1 MCGALFGAED
11 RVSELSPIA
20 LFVYR
25 RPEHTRATIAALAE
39 CPEAARSD
47 LVVYSDGPQ
56 SDEQRTAVEATRAIV
71 RSAKG
76 FRSIR
81 LVERP
86 ENIGLFQN
94 IVRGLHQVFSS
105 GQGAIVVEDDIEVF
119 PDFLAYMN
127 AGLDHYARNP
137 QVFSVT
143 GYLYPVQ
150 LAHPNDSDSFLF
162 PRFCCWG
169 WATWASRWKQIEW
182 EVPSRSSFLGS
193 RESFWSFWRASND
206 LPEIMLDL
214 IDRKNDSWS
223 ILFNYWQ
230 ILHNGHCAYPTRT
243 HARNIGFDGSG
254 THAGRK
260 EKFQIANSAP
270 FNMSGGSLRFRFAD
284 THDGHFSEPLRKYFQ
299 NGIRRR
305 IKNLVRYGRFF

>member
-1 MCGALFGAED
+1 MKEF
-11 RVSELSPIA
+11 SPIA

-25 RPEHTRATIAALAE
+25 RPDHTRATIDALAK

-47 LVVYSDGPQ
+47 LIVYSDGPRG
-56 SDEQRTAVEATRAIV
+56 DEQKKEVEATRAIV

-86 ENIGLFQN
+86 ENVGLFQN
-94 IVRGLHQVFSS
+94 IVRGLHEVFSAE
-105 GQGAIVVEDDIEVF
+105 QGAIVVEDDIEVL
-119 PDFLAYMN
+119 PDFLSYMN
-127 AGLDHYARNP
+127 EGLDHYAGSP
-137 QVFSVT
+137 HVFSIT

-150 LAHPNDSDSFLF
+150 LAQGNDSDSFLF

-169 WATWASRWKQIEW
+169 WGTWASRWKQIEW
-182 EVPSRSSFLGS
+182 EVPSRSSFLGAH
-193 RESFWSFWRASND
+193 ESFRTFWRASND

-214 IDRKNDSWS
+214 IDSKNDSWS
-223 ILFNYWQ
+223 ILFNYCQ
-230 ILHNGHCAYPTRT
+230 ILQKGYCAYPTRT

-260 EKFQIANSAP
+260 EKFQRTVDAPSALP
-270 FNMSGGSLRFRFAD
+270 GGSRHFRFAD
-284 THDGHFSEPLRKYFQ
+284 TYDGGFAEPLRRYFQ